1 MATTRKRILTGSIA
15 VAALAIAWAVN
26 GQQAA
31 TPVGA
36 GSAPGPLIARGY
48 SEAPS
53 GTVVIANDPQ
63 GGAVLR
69 ELRIREGQ
77 KVKRGEII
85 AVMSN
90 FPTAEVNLRIAEN
103 NLRKA
108 ENTREKV
115 LKGTSLTDLKLQED
129 ALKSAIES
137 ERLSAM
143 LRERS
148 GRPATERE
156 LEVALAEQRLAQQR
170 ESLEMA
176 KRSLEVQLSQNEIE
190 IRKFKAALEDAQKER
205 EQALVR
211 APIDGVVI
219 QVNSRQGE
227 LVSAAGIAKV
237 VDMKQLRV
245 FATVDDLHLPRLK
258 KDAPVEVIFRGSP
271 QVYRGHIALSPVSV
285 KREKRSEAD
294 MGVSSV
300 RQVEVEIQADEGVTF
315 PEIIGREARVIFL

>member
-1 MATTRKRILTGSIA
+1 MTKKRILGGSIA
-15 VAALAIAWAVN
+15 VAALVAAWAGN
-26 GQQAA
+26 GQQTANYA
-31 TPVGA
+31 GA
-36 GSAPGPLIARGY
+36 GTAPGPLIARGY

-53 GTVVIANDPQ
+53 GTVVIANDPS
-63 GGAVLR
+63 GGAVIR

-77 KVKRGEII
+77 RVKRGDII
-85 AVMSN
+85 AVMSS

-115 LKGTSLTDLKLQED
+115 LKGTSVTDLKLQED
-129 ALKSAIES
+129 ALKSTIES
-137 ERLSAM
+137 ERLNAI

-148 GRPATERE
+148 GRPAQERE
-156 LEVALAEQRLAQQR
+156 LEVALAEQRLKQQHD
-170 ESLEMA
+170 SLEMA
-176 KRSLEVQLSQNEIE
+176 KRSLEIQLSQNDIE
-190 IRKFKAALEDAQKER
+190 IRKFKAALEDAQTAL

-211 APIDGVVI
+211 SPIDGIVI

-227 LVSAAGIAKV
+227 LVSEAGIAKV

-258 KDAPVEVIFRGSP
+258 KGAPVEVTFRGSS

-294 MGVSSV
+294 KGVSSV

-315 PEIIGREARVIFL
+315 PEIIGREARVTFL